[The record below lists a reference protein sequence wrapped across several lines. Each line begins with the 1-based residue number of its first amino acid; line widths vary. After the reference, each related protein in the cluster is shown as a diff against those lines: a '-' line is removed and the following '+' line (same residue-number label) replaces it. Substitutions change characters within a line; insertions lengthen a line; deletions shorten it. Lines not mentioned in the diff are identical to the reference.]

1 MELSPEI
8 ETLHNL
14 CARVLRH
21 IDASRGYGMTKAY
34 TALLSSYRKLIQ
46 GEDVIIGVYGL
57 PNMGKST
64 LLNTILGESIL
75 PVDVIATTG
84 SVIDIKRKNT
94 SDYEVISTVSQSE
107 DDAIP
112 IHLPTAKDV
121 RDYLVRHGS
130 QKDPF
135 SSIEISGPFPNA
147 MSFMKNNYVL
157 RDTPGFERLS
167 EGQVRSERLEED
179 TKKTIASLDEPDV
192 YLFCVSAE
200 SPCSNRDLAL
210 YNEYF
215 RSRFCV
221 HVMTHA
227 EDIPDKR
234 LIKTKNEF
242 NQRFLLRPSDFDSKP
257 LVCTGIRNRA
267 ESVGDTFLDFGKEN
281 LEEAVSKYLSPE
293 DIQTRILAICRF
305 IIEYPEKTGAS
316 VVPKVHLSALATHIK
331 KYYGSVGNK

>member
-1 MELSPEI
+1 MELSPEMK
-8 ETLHNL
+8 TLHNL

-21 IDASRGYGMTKAY
+21 IDASRGYGMKKAC

-46 GEDVIIGVYGL
+46 GEDVIIGVYGR

-75 PVDVIATTG
+75 PVGEISTTG
-84 SVIDIKRKNT
+84 SVIDIKRRDR
-94 SDYEVISTVSQSE
+94 SDYKLISTVCQSE

-147 MSFMKNNYVL
+147 MSFMKNNYIL
-157 RDTPGFERLS
+157 RDTPGFERLR
-167 EGQVRSERLEED
+167 EEQVSSERLKED

-192 YLFCVSAE
+192 YLFCVSGEATCDTG
-200 SPCSNRDLAL
+200 SLDL

-215 RSRFCV
+215 RSCFCV
-221 HVMTHA
+221 HVIAQA
-227 EDIPDKR
+227 ENIPDKS
-234 LIKTKNEF
+234 LIKKKNEF
-242 NQRFLLRPSDFDSKP
+242 SQQFRLRPSDFDSKP

-267 ESVGDTFLDFGKEN
+267 ESVGDTFLDFGKEM

-293 DIQTRILAICRF
+293 DMLTRILAICRF
-305 IIEYPEKTGAS
+305 IIEYPEKIGAS
-316 VVPKVHLSALATHIK
+316 VVPKVHLSALAAHIK
-331 KYYGSVGNK
+331 KHF

>member
-46 GEDVIIGVYGL
+46 GEDVIIGVYGR
-57 PNMGKST
+57 PKMGKST

-75 PVDVIATTG
+75 PVGVIPTTG
-84 SVIDIKRKNT
+84 SVIDIKRRNT

-107 DDAIP
+107 DGPIP

-135 SSIEISGPFPNA
+135 ASIEISGPFPNA
-147 MSFMKNNYVL
+147 MSFMKNNHIL

-167 EGQVRSERLEED
+167 EEQVSSKRLEED

-200 SPCSNRDLAL
+200 TPCNTGDLSL

-227 EDIPDKR
+227 EDIPDKS
-234 LIKTKNEF
+234 LIKLKNEF
-242 NQRFLLRPSDFDSKP
+242 NQRFLLQPSDFDSKP

-267 ESVGDTFLDFGKEN
+267 ESDDDTFLDFGKEN
-281 LEEAVSKYLSPE
+281 LEEAVSKYLSPK
-293 DIQTRILAICRF
+293 DIQARILAICRF
-305 IIEYPEKTGAS
+305 ILEYPEKTGAS
-316 VVPKVHLSALATHIK
+316 VAPRVHLSALKSHIEK
-331 KYYGSVGNK
+331 HF

>member
-14 CARVLRH
+14 SARVLRH
-21 IDASRGYGMTKAY
+21 IDASRSYGMTKAY
-34 TALLSSYRKLIQ
+34 TSLLSSYRKLIQ
-46 GEDVIIGVYGL
+46 DEDVIIGVYGR
-57 PNMGKST
+57 PKMGKST

-75 PVDVIATTG
+75 PVGVIPTTG
-84 SVIDIKRKNT
+84 SVIDIKRRNT

-107 DDAIP
+107 DGPIP
-112 IHLPTAKDV
+112 IHLPTAKEV

-135 SSIEISGPFPNA
+135 SSIVISGPFPNA

-192 YLFCVSAE
+192 YLFCVSAKTTG
-200 SPCSNRDLAL
+200 SNEDLVL

-227 EDIPDKR
+227 ENIPNEN
-234 LIKTKNEF
+234 LIKLKNKF
-242 NQRFLLRPSDFDSKP
+242 NQGFLLRPSDFDSKP

-281 LEEAVSKYLSPE
+281 LEEAVRKYLSPE
-293 DIQTRILAICRF
+293 DILTRILAICRF

-331 KYYGSVGNK
+331 KHF

>member
-14 CARVLRH
+14 YARVLRH
-21 IDASRGYGMTKAY
+21 IDAGRGNGMTKAY
-34 TALLSSYRKLIQ
+34 TALLSSHRKLIQ
-46 GEDVIIGVYGL
+46 GEDVIIGVYGR
-57 PNMGKST
+57 PKMGKST

-75 PVDVIATTG
+75 PVGVIPTTG
-84 SVIDIKRKNT
+84 SVIDIKRSDE
-94 SDYEVISTVSQSE
+94 SDYKLISTVSQSE

-167 EGQVRSERLEED
+167 KEQVSSERLEED

-200 SPCSNRDLAL
+200 TPCNTGDLSL

-221 HVMTHA
+221 HVMTHS
-227 EDIPDKR
+227 EDIPDKS
-234 LIKTKNEF
+234 LIKLKNEF

-267 ESVGDTFLDFGKEN
+267 ESDDDTFLDFGKEN

-293 DIQTRILAICRF
+293 DILTRILAICRF

-331 KYYGSVGNK
+331 KYF